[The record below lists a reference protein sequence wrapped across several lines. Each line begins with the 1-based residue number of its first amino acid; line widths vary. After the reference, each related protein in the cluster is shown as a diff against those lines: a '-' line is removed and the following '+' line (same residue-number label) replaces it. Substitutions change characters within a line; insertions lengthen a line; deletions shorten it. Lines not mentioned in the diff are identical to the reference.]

1 MPMPS
6 ANIIEVNNLCYNANE
21 KNAVGDALPLLNDIS
36 FKLATKD
43 SSKITAIMGPNGAG
57 KSLLLRNLAGLL
69 TPNSGEILWHGTPNI
84 NAKEL
89 AIVFQKPILLRR
101 SVRANLEHAL
111 LAFKT
116 PKDQLHNG
124 TEQLLELGQLT
135 DLANRP
141 ARILSGGE
149 QQRLAIVRA
158 LAGDP
163 KILLL
168 DEATA
173 SLDPQTTFLIEKIIT
188 DTSKNGTKI
197 IMVTHD
203 LGQAKRM
210 ADDVIFINAGTICEH
225 TSTKQFLSKPK
236 TQEAKNYI
244 SGKLT
249 L

>member
-1 MPMPS
+1 MPS

-21 KNAVGDALPLLNDIS
+21 KNGALLPLLNDIS
-36 FKLATKD
+36 FKIKTKD

-69 TPNSGEILWHGTPNI
+69 SPNSGTILWHDNNCI
-84 NAKEL
+84 SAKDL
-89 AIVFQKPILLRR
+89 AIVFQKPVLLRR
-101 SVRANLEHAL
+101 TVRANLEHTL

-116 PKDQLHNG
+116 PKDQLQNR
-124 TEQLLELGQLT
+124 TNQLLKLGQLT
-135 DLANRP
+135 SLANRP

-149 QQRLAIVRA
+149 QQRVAMVRA
-158 LAGDP
+158 LAGNP

-173 SLDPQTTFLIEKIIT
+173 SLDPQTTLLIEALINKA
-188 DTSKNGTKI
+188 SKNNTKI

-203 LGQAKRM
+203 LGQAQRM
-210 ADDVIFINAGTICEH
+210 AHDVLFINNGTICEH
-225 TSTKQFLSKPK
+225 TSKKQFLLKPK
-236 TQEAKNYI
+236 SQAAKNYI

>member
-1 MPMPS
+1 MLMPS

-21 KNAVGDALPLLNDIS
+21 KNGALLPLLNDIS
-36 FKLATKD
+36 FKIKTKD

-69 TPNSGEILWHGTPNI
+69 SPNSGTILWHDNNCI
-84 NAKEL
+84 SAKDL
-89 AIVFQKPILLRR
+89 AIVFQKPVLLRR
-101 SVRANLEHAL
+101 TVRANLEHTL

-116 PKDQLHNG
+116 PKDQLQNR
-124 TEQLLELGQLT
+124 TNQLLKLGQLT
-135 DLANRP
+135 SLANRP

-149 QQRLAIVRA
+149 QQRVAMVRA
-158 LAGDP
+158 LAGNP

-173 SLDPQTTFLIEKIIT
+173 SLDPQTTLLIEALINKA
-188 DTSKNGTKI
+188 SKNNTKI

-203 LGQAKRM
+203 LGQAQRM
-210 ADDVIFINAGTICEH
+210 AHDVLFINNGTICEH
-225 TSTKQFLSKPK
+225 TSKKQFLLKPK
-236 TQEAKNYI
+236 SQAAKNYI